1 MDDGARL
8 GVEGSFFMLE
18 HNNNGFIASSNG
30 VPVLARPFVDALT
43 GQQRVQQIA
52 NVLLTSPAGT
62 VLARAV
68 GGTVSVS
75 NPSDMLGAELN
86 AALIAGDDEMIQVC
100 LLGGVRYLYL
110 QERLDIHSD
119 VQQAADAAAGI
130 PAAAFAVTDS
140 FHSRNEFLGGQ
151 LGVRA
156 TARLDDFSLEVQGK
170 VALGATRQSV
180 EIDGG
185 TTAAVTGAAPVSG
198 VGGLLASPTNI
209 GLYSRD
215 RLTVVPEA
223 SVQVGYQVTS
233 YLRGY
238 IGYNFLYWSSVAR
251 PGPQVD
257 PVVNTT
263 FLPGATVGTGPARP
277 AFPGVGS
284 DLWVQGADVWGRGQL
299 LSLEECI
306 DTVSA

>member
-1 MDDGARL
+1 VPGF
-8 GVEGSFFMLE
+8 EGSFFMLE
-18 HNNNGFIASSNG
+18 HNNNGFVDSSNG

-52 NVLLTSPAGT
+52 NVLVTSPAGS

-75 NPSDMLGAELN
+75 NPSDMLGAGLN
-86 AALIAGDDEMIQVC
+86 AALIAGDDEMIQLC

-110 QERLDIHSD
+110 QERLDIHAD

-140 FHSRNEFLGGQ
+140 FHTRNEFFGGQ
-151 LGVRA
+151 FGMRA
-156 TARLDDFSLEVQGK
+156 TARFDDFSLEVQGN
-170 VALGATRQSV
+170 VALGSTRQSV

-185 TTAAVTGAAPVSG
+185 TTAVVAGAAPVSG
-198 VGGLLASPTNI
+198 VGGLLTSPTNI
-209 GLYSRD
+209 GLYTRD
-215 RLTVVPEA
+215 RFTVVPEV
-223 SVQVGYQVTS
+223 SVNVGYQFTN
-233 YLRGY
+233 YLRWY

-263 FLPGATVGTGPARP
+263 FLPGAAAATGPARP

-284 DLWVQGADVWGRGQL
+284 DLWVQGLTLGV
-299 LSLEECI
+299 E
-306 DTVSA
+306 VSY